1 MLFFYAWLRMVD
13 VMTVGESASAP
24 ENGVRVVTRFFP
36 VSAALAPYCSII
48 YLTEVEAPPGVQ
60 VEDYLHPEWANLRFI
75 EGEFSFA
82 AIAGAAPEPTPP
94 FVVTGPTSRATHFI
108 VGSMRAWGIGFLPA
122 GWAKFFA
129 VPAEEL
135 ADRFVD
141 GAQHPAFAAH
151 APLLDAL
158 RRANDVEG
166 AARLLDGHFAGLLAA
181 APRDDPAIFAAHAAL
196 VDDEQT
202 SVADLGAKLDLSER
216 SVERLSRR
224 AFGFPPKL
232 LLRRQRFL
240 RSLARFMLDP
250 SMSWIETLDY
260 QYYDQAQFTRD
271 FRRFM
276 GMSPRAYA
284 AQPKPILAA
293 AARGRAA
300 AAGEAV
306 QGLHK
311 PAG

>member
-1 MLFFYAWLRMVD
+1 
-13 VMTVGESASAP
+13 MTVGESASAP
-24 ENGVRVVTRFFP
+24 VSGVRVATRFFP
-36 VSAALAPYCSII
+36 VSDALRPYCTII
-48 YLTEVEAPPGVQ
+48 YLTEVATPQGTR

-75 EGEFSFA
+75 DGEPSLA
-82 AIAGAAPEPTPP
+82 AVGGGAPEPAPH
-94 FVVTGPTSRATHFI
+94 FVVTGPTSKATFFAA
-108 VGSMRAWGIGFLPA
+108 GNMRAWGIGILPA

-129 VPAEEL
+129 LPAEEL
-135 ADRFVD
+135 ADRSVD
-141 GAQHPAFAAH
+141 GTRHPAFSDI
-151 APLLDAL
+151 APLAGKL
-158 RRANDVEG
+158 RQANDVEA
-166 AARLLDGHFAGLLAA
+166 AARILDDHFVQMLAGR
-181 APRDDPAIFAAHAAL
+181 PRDDPSIFAAHAAL
-196 VDDEQT
+196 VDDNLT
-202 SVADLGAKLDLSER
+202 SVGDLAEKLGLSER

-271 FRRFM
+271 FQRFM
-276 GMSPRAYA
+276 GMSPRTYA
-284 AQPKPILAA
+284 ARPKPILGSAA
-293 AARGRAA
+293 LARAA

-311 PAG
+311 PGG

>member
-1 MLFFYAWLRMVD
+1 
-13 VMTVGESASAP
+13 MTVGETASGPMA
-24 ENGVRVVTRFFP
+24 GVRVTTRFFP
-36 VSAALAPYCSII
+36 VSEPLRPYCSII
-48 YLTEVEAPPGVQ
+48 YLTEVETSPGVR

-75 EGEFSFA
+75 DGEPSLA
-82 AIAGAAPEPTPP
+82 AVGGDAPVSAPR
-94 FVVTGPTSRATHFI
+94 FIVTGPTSQATYFAA
-108 VGSMRAWGIGFLPA
+108 GRMRAWGIGILPA

-129 VPAEEL
+129 LPAEDL
-135 ADRFVD
+135 ADHFVD
-141 GAQHPAFAAH
+141 GARHPAFAAH
-151 APLLDAL
+151 ASLADKLRQTNDA
-158 RRANDVEG
+158 ES
-166 AARLLDGHFAGLLAA
+166 AARLLDDHFAGLLAT
-181 APRDDPAIFAAHAAL
+181 APPDDPAIFAAHAAL
-196 VDDEQT
+196 VDDELT
-202 SVADLGAKLDLSER
+202 SVAELAEKLGLSER

-260 QYYDQAQFTRD
+260 HYYDQAQFTRD
-271 FRRFM
+271 FQRFM

-284 AQPKPILAA
+284 ARPKPILGAA
-293 AARGRAA
+293 ALARAA

-311 PAG
+311 PGG

>member
-1 MLFFYAWLRMVD
+1 
-13 VMTVGESASAP
+13 MTVGESASGPAD
-24 ENGVRVVTRFFP
+24 GVRVATRFFP

-48 YLTEVEAPPGVQ
+48 YLTEVEAPPGTRI
-60 VEDYLHPEWANLRFI
+60 EDYLHPEWANLRFI
-75 EGEFSFA
+75 DGEPSR
-82 AIAGAAPEPTPP
+82 AGVGGEAPEATPS
-94 FVVTGPTSRATHFI
+94 FVVVGPTSKATYFE
-108 VGSMRAWGIGFLPA
+108 VGPMRAWGIGFLPA

-129 VPAEEL
+129 VPAEDF
-135 ADRFVD
+135 ADRFID
-141 GAQHPAFAAH
+141 GAAHPAFAAH
-151 APLLDAL
+151 APLARRL
-158 RRANDVEG
+158 REANDVEA
-166 AARLLDGHFAGLLAA
+166 AARLLDDHFAGQIAD

-196 VDDEQT
+196 VDDDLT
-202 SVADLGAKLDLSER
+202 SVSDLSGKLGISER

-260 QYYDQAQFTRD
+260 HYYDQAQFTRD
-271 FRRFM
+271 FKRFM

-284 AQPKPILAA
+284 ARAKPILAA
-293 AARGRAA
+293 AARARAA
-300 AAGEAV
+300 AIGEAV

>member
-1 MLFFYAWLRMVD
+1 
-13 VMTVGESASAP
+13 MTVGESASGAVP
-24 ENGVRVVTRFFP
+24 ARVATRFFP
-36 VSAALAPYCSII
+36 VSEALRPYCSIV
-48 YLTEVEAPPGVQ
+48 YLTEVDAPPGVR

-75 EGEFSFA
+75 EGEPLLA
-82 AIAGAAPEPTPP
+82 AFGGGAPAVAPH
-94 FVVTGPTSRATHFI
+94 FVVTGPTSQATYFAAGH
-108 VGSMRAWGIGFLPA
+108 MRAWGIGILPA

-129 VPAEEL
+129 LPAETL
-135 ADRFVD
+135 ADRSID
-141 GAQHPAFAAH
+141 GAQHPAFAH
-151 APLLDAL
+151 LAPLADLL
-158 RRANDVEG
+158 RQANDVEA
-166 AARLLDGHFAGLLAA
+166 AARILDDHFVALLAK
-181 APRDDPAIFAAHAAL
+181 APRDDPTIFAAHSAL
-196 VDDEQT
+196 VDDELT
-202 SVADLGAKLDLSER
+202 SVADLAEKLGISDR

-224 AFGFPPKL
+224 AFGFSPKL

-250 SMSWIETLDY
+250 SMSWIETLDH

-271 FRRFM
+271 FQRFM

-284 AQPKPILAA
+284 ALPKPILGSAA
-293 AARGRAA
+293 FARAA

>member
-1 MLFFYAWLRMVD
+1 
-13 VMTVGESASAP
+13 MTVGESVSGP
-24 ENGVRVVTRFFP
+24 QSGTRVATRFFP
-36 VSAALAPYCSII
+36 VSAALSPYCSII
-48 YLTEVEAPPGVQ
+48 YLTEVETSPGTR

-75 EGEFSFA
+75 DGEPSFA
-82 AIAGAAPEPTPP
+82 GVGGAKPEAAPH
-94 FVVTGPTSRATHFI
+94 FVVTGPTSKATYFAA
-108 VGSMRAWGIGFLPA
+108 GNMRAWGIGILPA

-129 VPAEEL
+129 LPAEDL

-141 GAQHPAFAAH
+141 GTKHPAFAPL
-151 APLLDAL
+151 APLADRL
-158 RRANDVEG
+158 RQANDVG
-166 AARLLDGHFAGLLAA
+166 TAAQMLDDHFTGLLVG
-181 APRDDPAIFAAHAAL
+181 APRDDPAILAAHGAL
-196 VDDEQT
+196 VDDELT
-202 SVADLGAKLDLSER
+202 SVAELAEKLELSER

-232 LLRRQRFL
+232 LIRRQRFL

-260 QYYDQAQFTRD
+260 HYYDQAQFTRD

-284 AQPKPILAA
+284 ARPKPILGS
-293 AARGRAA
+293 AARARAA